1 MKFNLVNI
9 FTFLKE
15 NKVYAEA
22 RARVLDLLAT
32 KKEELKAIV
41 EQYLKDK
48 SPIVKAG
55 AISFIMGHIELKF
68 PYKLFKGAIKK
79 ALDKNF
85 DKLVDF
91 LLLKIQEV

>member
-1 MKFNLVNI
+1 MKFNLANI

-55 AISFIMGHIELKF
+55 AISFIMDHIELKF
-68 PYKLFKGAIKK
+68 PYKLFKGAINK

-91 LLLKIQEV
+91 LLVKIQEV

>member
-1 MKFNLVNI
+1 MKFNLADI
-9 FTFLKE
+9 FTFLRE

-32 KKEELKAIV
+32 KKEELKSIV

-48 SPIVKAG
+48 SPIIKAG
-55 AISFIMGHIELKF
+55 AIAFIMDHIELKF

-79 ALDKNF
+79 AIDKNF
-85 DKLVDF
+85 DKLIDF

>member
-1 MKFNLVNI
+1 MKFTEI

-22 RARVLDLLAT
+22 RARVADLLAT

-48 SPIVKAG
+48 SPIIKEG
-55 AISFIMGHIELKF
+55 AIAFIMDHIELKF
-68 PYKLFKGAIKK
+68 PYKLFKGTIKK
-79 ALDKNF
+79 AISKNF
-85 DKLVDF
+85 DKLVEF
-91 LLLKIQEV
+91 ILVKLQEL

>member
-1 MKFNLVNI
+1 MKCNLANI

-15 NKVYAEA
+15 NKVYAET

-55 AISFIMGHIELKF
+55 AISFIMDHIELKF

-91 LLLKIQEV
+91 LLVKIQEV

>member
-48 SPIVKAG
+48 SPVVKAG

>member
-48 SPIVKAG
+48 SPVVKAG

-79 ALDKNF
+79 AIDKNF

>member
-1 MKFNLVNI
+1 MKFNFANI

-22 RARVLDLLAT
+22 RDRVLDLLAV

-55 AISFIMGHIELKF
+55 AISFIMDYIELKF

-85 DKLVDF
+85 DKLIDF
-91 LLLKIQEV
+91 LLLKVQEI